1 MAICDS
7 VHGIRIYLNNKHI
20 IRAMQAQTVRC
31 APVARPAPFA
41 GPVPRPPARQRC
53 VLARAEGSPFLE
65 VRDLEANIAST
76 GQPVLKGVSLRVKR
90 GEVHAI
96 MGKNGS
102 GKSTLSKVRGSGRR
116 PWCVFLLIG

>member
-1 MAICDS
+1 MIN
-7 VHGIRIYLNNKHI
+7 LEHI
-20 IRAMQAQTVRC
+20 NIMRATQAQTFRY
-31 APVARPAPFA
+31 APVAGPAPFA
-41 GPVPRPPARQRC
+41 GPVPRPPVRQRC

-116 PWCVFLLIG
+116 PGGLCPLIG